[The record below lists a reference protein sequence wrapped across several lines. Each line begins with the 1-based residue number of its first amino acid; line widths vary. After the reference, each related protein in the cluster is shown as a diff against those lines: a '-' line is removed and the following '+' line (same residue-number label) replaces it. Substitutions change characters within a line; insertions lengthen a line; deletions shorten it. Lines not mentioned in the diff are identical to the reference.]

1 MYYSLTFSTVRP
13 TLPLFFSLDNRTYV
27 TSTEIKKN
35 TWIDWHLIPTDR
47 PSINTPERK
56 TKTVDVPGMNGGLDF
71 SESLTGYP
79 VYENREGNIEFLVET
94 GHESWNEIYQS
105 MCSYLHGKKL
115 YVACE
120 DDPGYYYYG
129 TITVDQYQ
137 SQKDNSKIV
146 INYNLDPCKYDYCN
160 GIIGDAFW
168 DIFDFESDD
177 LSSVRYTDKFDQFEV
192 DDYENYHTICSGSS
206 WGNFT
211 EFPVIPTIQ
220 VQTPE
225 VTDSITI
232 HFVNRELGIN
242 FERTLTPGSNYI
254 LPQFVI
260 SQNNN
265 RGKVVMK
272 ALMTSIDNV
281 RDYEIKPLTYENMN
295 YGAGDYILEVKGRG
309 TITITGYPGRM

>member
-1 MYYSLTFSTVRP
+1 MYYSLTFSQVRP
-13 TLPLFFSLDNRTYV
+13 TSPLFFSLDNRTYY
-27 TSTEIKKN
+27 EITRNPKKN

-120 DDPGYYYYG
+120 DDPGFYYYG

-160 GIIGDAFW
+160 GLDGDAYW

-177 LSSVRYTDKFDQFEV
+177 LTSVKYTDKFDRFEV
-192 DDYENYHTICSGSS
+192 DDYENYHLICGGLS

-211 EFPVIPTIQ
+211 EFPIIPTIT
-220 VQTPE
+220 VTTPD
-225 VTDSITI
+225 VTDSVTI
-232 HFVNRELGIN
+232 HFINMELGLN
-242 FERTLTPGSNYI
+242 FEKTLTQGTYI
-254 LPQFVI
+254 LPQMVI
-260 SQNNN
+260 SQKNNT
-265 RGKVVMK
+265 GKTIIK
-272 ALMTSIDNV
+272 GQITPISNV
-281 RDYEIKPLTYENMN
+281 LEYDTLPLLCNSMGYGDRDLVI
-295 YGAGDYILEVKGRG
+295 EVKGRG

>member
-13 TLPLFFSLDNRTYV
+13 TLPLFFGLDNRTYV

-79 VYENREGNIEFLVET
+79 VYENREGSIEFLVET

-105 MCSYLHGKKL
+105 MCSYLHGRKL
-115 YVACE
+115 YMACE

-129 TITVDQYQ
+129 AITVDQYQ
-137 SQKDNSKIV
+137 SQKDNSKIT

-160 GIIGDAFW
+160 GILGDAFW

-177 LSSVRYTDKFDQFEV
+177 LSSVRYTDKFSAF
-192 DDYENYHTICSGSS
+192 
-206 WGNFT
+206 
-211 EFPVIPTIQ
+211 
-220 VQTPE
+220 
-225 VTDSITI
+225 
-232 HFVNRELGIN
+232 HFVNMELGIN
-242 FERTLTPGSNYI
+242 FEKTLTSGSNYI
-254 LPQFVI
+254 LPQFVM

-272 ALMTSIDNV
+272 GVQTPIDNV
-281 RDYEIKPLTYENMN
+281 RDYVIEPLSYENMN
-295 YGAGDYILEVKGRG
+295 YGAGSYILEVKGRG